1 MSITLPRNFSF
12 HYSEDDLPKT
22 PLPLPETQQ
31 IKFSAPRQ
39 SSAPRQMF
47 KVKRRRPVADAT
59 TREMASD
66 ESQPLPTFEM
76 TEAVKEE
83 EEGEEEED
91 YTSQFGA
98 SVTNGYLAPRSQTMP
113 FLSPPKT
120 PVSQTDVFDAED
132 EQSEWSMI
140 ANRHYIA
147 RPLSAC
153 SSISGSSTSSFGSS
167 NHSDDPSFGGS
178 CTSPESEAADPFS
191 YSAPKAINPI
201 FSPDLAFSPSEA
213 SPSFKR
219 SKTARHSK
227 WTPEMDD
234 HLWLTYMFYVQDPRV
249 TPFKTLPGTAPP
261 LGVCHRVAREAK
273 NSWPRYRAANL
284 LEESQHPRIQIDRAE
299 SPNTIRPDDME
310 SNGSST
316 PIAPDQCKI
325 PVKWSRSEGA
335 TRRRLRELC
344 KRKPSLSAHYQ
355 RLLKTRSPS
364 PFQSSSPRSS
374 SDANVSAPSSRSL
387 YTSLA
392 AATTPAPAP
401 APAIESDAPPASL
414 MTSDI
419 SVPAA
424 PKGEVKLDRPAGW
437 FQRIGRSSAHQK
449 SRSLQLGL
457 GIGSRYATQSD
468 SHAVLASPFDGGSA
482 AQDDVFGGM
491 STTQS
496 LGRSFIRRP
505 DNSGDALNSP
515 VELHAPI
522 PTFRSLKRR
531 FNLDDESANATFTHN
546 ALENL
551 FTNNSGTNF
560 DTPARPARERA
571 FSLGAVQ
578 DGTRSL
584 NSFFRPS
591 VPDIPMS
598 DEGESGSEIPSS
610 GFLQPPTTDAIP
622 RLRSPFGGA
631 SAAAPPQF
639 NTFPRRFT
647 PLGSE
652 IPHTSF
658 TPNTSLEATFRQLA
672 NKGPEHR

>member
-1 MSITLPRNFSF
+1 MAPKPAMSITLPRNFSY
-12 HYSEDDLPKT
+12 HYSEDDSPKT
-22 PLPLPETQQ
+22 PLPLRET
-31 IKFSAPRQ
+31 PRVE

-47 KVKRRRPVADAT
+47 KVKRRRPAADAT
-59 TREMASD
+59 PRDMASD

-76 TEAVKEE
+76 TEA
-83 EEGEEEED
+83 EEEED
-91 YTSQFGA
+91 YTSQHG
-98 SVTNGYLAPRSQTMP
+98 SSLESGYLAPRSQTMP
-113 FLSPPKT
+113 LLSPPKT
-120 PVSQTDVFDAED
+120 PVSQTDAFDAEE
-132 EQSEWSMI
+132 EQNEWSMI
-140 ANRHYIA
+140 AGRHYIA

-153 SSISGSSTSSFGSS
+153 SSISGSSTSSYGSS
-167 NHSDDPSFGGS
+167 NHSDPSFGGS

-191 YSAPKAINPI
+191 YAAPKSSDLI
-201 FSPDLAFSPSEA
+201 FSPDLAFSPTET
-213 SPSFKR
+213 SPLFKR
-219 SKTARHSK
+219 TKTSRDDQ

-284 LEESQHPRIQIDRAE
+284 LDQSQHPRVQISRAE
-299 SPNTIRPDDME
+299 SPDTIRPNNME
-310 SNGSST
+310 SDGSST
-316 PIAPDQCKI
+316 PIARDQYKI

-335 TRRRLRELC
+335 TRKRLRELC

-355 RLLKTRSPS
+355 RLLRTRSPS
-364 PFQSSSPRSS
+364 PFQSSSPHSS
-374 SDANVSAPSSRSL
+374 SDPNAAALSSRSL
-387 YTSLA
+387 HTSLA
-392 AATTPAPAP
+392 AATAAPTSMIAS
-401 APAIESDAPPASL
+401 EAPPAPP
-414 MTSDI
+414 TSET

-424 PKGEVKLDRPAGW
+424 PKAEIKLDRPAGW

-468 SHAVLASPFDGGSA
+468 SQAVLASPFDGGSA
-482 AQDDVFGGM
+482 QDDVFGGT

-496 LGRSFIRRP
+496 LGRSFMRRS
-505 DNSGDALNSP
+505 DHGDAALDSP
-515 VELHAPI
+515 LELHAPV

-531 FNLDDESANATFTHN
+531 FNVDDETANSAFTHS

-551 FTNNSGTNF
+551 FNNDNTDF
-560 DTPARPARERA
+560 EPPARPARERA

-591 VPDIPMS
+591 IPDIPMS
-598 DEGESGSEIPSS
+598 DAAEPSS
-610 GFLQPPTTDAIP
+610 DLPSSNLLQPPTMEAVP

-631 SAAAPPQF
+631 SLAAPPQF

-652 IPHTSF
+652 LPHSSF

-672 NKGPEHR
+672 NKAPDQR